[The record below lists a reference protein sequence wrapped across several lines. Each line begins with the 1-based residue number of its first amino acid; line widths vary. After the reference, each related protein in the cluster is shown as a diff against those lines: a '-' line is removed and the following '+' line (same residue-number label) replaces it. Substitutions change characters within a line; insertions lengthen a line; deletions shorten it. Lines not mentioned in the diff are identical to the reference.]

1 MLGEDKEPVI
11 VSRYL
16 IVSMRKVYL
25 KKQDCQIV
33 FFLKKTLRYPDFL
46 GSIYSMKENVK
57 LYMTDDEKEICLSA
71 VLAHLT
77 GTLSAMSEGL
87 ADENGVLDKSY
98 YSAKLQ
104 DSVEFIRDV
113 RSKIKTTWTKTI

>member
-1 MLGEDKEPVI
+1 
-11 VSRYL
+11 
-16 IVSMRKVYL
+16 
-25 KKQDCQIV
+25 
-33 FFLKKTLRYPDFL
+33 LRYPDFL

>member
-1 MLGEDKEPVI
+1 
-11 VSRYL
+11 
-16 IVSMRKVYL
+16 MRKVYL

-77 GTLSAMSEGL
+77 GTLEATAEGL
-87 ADENGVLDKSY
+87 EEGDVLDKSY
-98 YSAKLQ
+98 YAAKLQ
-104 DSVEFIRDV
+104 ESVQFIRDV
-113 RSKIKTTWTKTI
+113 RSKIKTTWAKTI

>member
-77 GTLSAMSEGL
+77 GTLEATAEGL
-87 ADENGVLDKSY
+87 EEGDVLDKSY
-98 YSAKLQ
+98 YAAKLQ
-104 DSVEFIRDV
+104 ESVQFIRDV
-113 RSKIKTTWTKTI
+113 RSKIKTTWAKTI